1 MDSVEFVQHTTY
13 KYENTFSKYKTSK
26 MCTICTLPLVF
37 LLAKKF
43 TLGIPIITF
52 GELLKLQ

>member
-1 MDSVEFVQHTTY
+1 MDSVESVQHTTY
-13 KYENTFSKYKTSK
+13 KYANTFSKYKTSK
-26 MCTICTLPLVF
+26 TRTICTFPLVF
-37 LLAKKF
+37 LLTKKF